1 MLILSGL
8 QTGEAITTTEK
19 SPSYSAIFSVVLP
32 SPSSP
37 VTADQSAPS
46 YTPTS
51 PSPQTHIPGNYF
63 PNLRP
68 IFPPPPFTPSH
79 PVFVHLSAIA
89 ASSSEALRTDAE
101 AHLAESVKK
110 KVAEIEKIETELKSH
125 VEALWRGFRQGVE
138 KVEQDRNTRAPSTR
152 HKDSGNWQEAE
163 TGSSKP
169 SPALVSVRDFNP
181 VPSPRRKASPTF
193 TPRVSSLSASLA
205 TSSFHHPK
213 AQADRSRNSVSHEL
227 SATDDNLHLSP
238 PDLSDTSSSLSS
250 KTYSSLSSRSSRSMS
265 IRASTDGPTY
275 LEPFRRNMDQANDT
289 ATSFRY
295 FTILEADAARSQR
308 KISERDGDADHGLET
323 KPDSEVTA
331 EPEKSVNGTKM
342 ERSNGS
348 RSSSRKGRSKSG
360 DRKPEEERVEVSPKG
375 KRKVTFNV
383 KPDVVTIKR
392 LVDKENKDEDSERAT
407 KASEGW

>member
-8 QTGEAITTTEK
+8 QTGETITTTEK
-19 SPSYSAIFSVVLP
+19 SPSYSEIFSVVLP

-37 VTADQSAPS
+37 VTDSQSAP

-51 PSPQTHIPGNYF
+51 PSPPTHTPGNYF

-79 PVFVHLSAIA
+79 PVFVQLSAIA

-101 AHLAESVKK
+101 AHLAELVEK
-110 KVAEIEKIETELKSH
+110 KVAEIEKIETELRSH

-138 KVEQDRNTRAPSTR
+138 KAEQDRNARAPSTR
-152 HKDSGNWQEAE
+152 HKDSGDWQEAE

-169 SPALVSVRDFNP
+169 PPALVSVRDFNP
-181 VPSPRRKASPTF
+181 VPSPRRVASPTF
-193 TPRVSSLSASLA
+193 MPRISSLSASLA

-250 KTYSSLSSRSSRSMS
+250 KTYSSLSSRSSRSLS

-275 LEPFRRNMDQANDT
+275 LEPFRRNMNQANDT

-295 FTILEADAARSQR
+295 FTILEADTARSQR
-308 KISERDGDADHGLET
+308 KTSETYGDDGHGAEIKLS
-323 KPDSEVTA
+323 SEITA
-331 EPEKSVNGTKM
+331 EPERSVNGTKI

-348 RSSSRKGRSKSG
+348 RSSSRKGRPKSS
-360 DRKPEEERVEVSPKG
+360 DRKAEEEAVEVSPKG

-392 LVDKENKDEDSERAT
+392 SVDKENKDEDAERAT